1 MKVVLNIHFFKG
13 RREKRII
20 FLVGGLSSMMP
31 RASGSMVWASF
42 SYIITPL
49 VAMGLLYAAAK
60 ILDVCISKSIWT
72 AWCGGWNS

>member
-20 FLVGGLSSMMP
+20 FLVEGLSSMMP

-49 VAMGLLYAAAK
+49 VAMGLLYVAAK
-60 ILDVCISKSIWT
+60 ILTYVFPKEY
-72 AWCGGWNS
+72 

>member
-20 FLVGGLSSMMP
+20 FLVEGLSSMMP

-49 VAMGLLYAAAK
+49 VAMGLLYVAAK
-60 ILDVCISKSIWT
+60 ILTYVCKRSIK
-72 AWCGGWNS
+72 